1 MNAPEELK
9 AWRTDSGLSQEQ
21 AAERVGVRAA
31 TWCDWENG
39 KKDPR
44 TDRAQDL
51 ERLTEGRVTLPMW
64 ADWAREK
71 AGRKEPEHAPDTERA
86 S

>member
-9 AWRTDSGLSQEQ
+9 AWRAESGLSQEQ

-44 TDRAQDL
+44 TDRAQDV
-51 ERLTEGRVTLPMW
+51 ERLTEGRVTLAMW
-64 ADWAREK
+64 AEWAREK
-71 AGRKEPEHAPDTERA
+71 AARKEPEHVPTERA